1 MKDTIISAIYRK
13 YMLKYDNGLLLVN
26 VNTSQGKSYARDI
39 ILKEVL
45 INDSFWKEL
54 GERRILS
61 ITPMKNNLNIGE
73 FKKFGIDNGIIDFS
87 KKFVFLDSMIL
98 AVSNNS
104 NLAEYANKYFLEY
117 PELNTIFQLSQSL
130 KDVKDKAVKDAL
142 NSRIVDCE
150 YSLRNKIKAMLS
162 RDKKYRHISSP
173 KLRAEYVINNY
184 PWISDL
190 YPIINI
196 YTARVIVL
204 SLKKFTNIIDPI
216 VSAPF
221 FFWDSEI
228 VEGAV
233 AFWDEFDSCNKD
245 LLGSFSNVFNSNW
258 DEMAIIKQLNIV
270 GNKLSYVK
278 NLPSEISNSKAY
290 RKLANKIIAEI
301 NDFYDKYQLDI
312 AYIRSD
318 ELIKNSDKNNFF
330 KSSNP
335 RSDAEIN
342 KLKLVFSPD
351 SKTIE
356 EDSMVPSGTVCHDIN
371 EVLNRANE
379 IMRLVCDFVNR
390 LSKELTFDDALDI
403 KFAGSRINC
412 LKSILKEIGVV
423 ENQDVFI
430 SNILNYSLARDTD
443 KISGSLY
450 LDGFSISSVEENFD
464 SRFSSLIK
472 THKLDMTPEK
482 FLCIL
487 ADKCLVIGLSATA
500 EICSTIANFDLDF
513 VQKYLGSKFY
523 SLNKTEKENIS
534 NEYYNKNKDF
544 VDSGILKTVI
554 LPDNYST
561 GGETIESY
569 NYIIK
574 LLLTNNVSSK
584 DLADFKNIISGL
596 LEYGSY
602 YVNIFFSMLFYIE
615 EILINEDM
623 AVSLIVGNNTIHK
636 YANNSSIF
644 TMDIMNQAI
653 EIIARSR
660 KINKKINVFSLAK
673 DGCSEEEF
681 EIKKAEALIH
691 RPFNKTFIFSTY
703 ATVGAG
709 QTFSI
714 FVDDKKKFYKKF
726 GDVDKPYK
734 DLDSILLINPTRI
747 VSNNYNNLSEK
758 IEVIYMLKS
767 LCERGEILE
776 TNCNEM
782 IRKVLDNDSLDF
794 SILSIC
800 NSYKQAIV
808 REIKQAVGRLSRNP
822 YKNKTMRIY
831 IQEKAH
837 TIVLNNY
844 SENVP
849 SIEMVSVMNGKK
861 MEYLERFYSST
872 RQKTMGCTKWYD
884 LVKSEIAK
892 YRKKEITSNFEYY
905 TIRVEKA
912 LLEYPS
918 TGKKALNKLCSR
930 FPNMGSL
937 YAERDDNGMRMLEYL
952 KKVVGYYSKNPKLK
966 KIIDDFVVFPKETTY
981 ILTEE
986 GVNLFLGHLGEVLLD
1001 EILKDLKGVEIVE
1014 MESSKYE
1021 LVDTCI
1027 RFNGFEFYLDA
1038 KNYATTTD
1046 KYKNEI
1052 LFETRK
1058 KAKKLGKDAKVIVI
1072 NLRPLNVEKYQ
1083 VIQEDNI
1090 CIIPAFIDSN
1100 GHIYYEKLGTAM
1112 KKLCPEVVN
1121 NTVKS
1126 STT

>member
-61 ITPMKNNLNIGE
+61 ITPMKNNLNISE
-73 FKKFGIDNGIIDFS
+73 FKKFGVDNGIRDFS
-87 KKFVFLDSMIL
+87 KKFIFLDSMLL
-98 AVSNNS
+98 AVSNNP
-104 NLAEYANKYFLEY
+104 NLAEYAKKYFLEY

-130 KDVKDKAVKDAL
+130 KDVKDRAVKDAL
-142 NSRIVDCE
+142 NSRIADCE

-162 RDKKYRHISSP
+162 RDKKYRHIASP
-173 KLRAEYVINNY
+173 KLRAEYVIDNY
-184 PWISDL
+184 PWIADL

-228 VEGAV
+228 VEDAV
-233 AFWDEFDSCNKD
+233 AFLDEFDSCNKD
-245 LLGSFSNVFNSNW
+245 LLNSFSDVFNSNW

-270 GNKLSYVK
+270 GNKLSNVK

-290 RKLANKIIAEI
+290 KKFANKIITEI
-301 NDFYDKYQLDI
+301 NDFYDNYQLDI

-318 ELIKNSDKNNFF
+318 ELIKNSDRNNFF

-356 EDSMVPSGTVCHDIN
+356 EESAVSSGATCHNIH
-371 EVLNRANE
+371 EVLNCANE
-379 IMRLVCDFVNR
+379 IMRLVCDFVNK
-390 LSKELTFDDALDI
+390 LSKELTSDDALDI

-412 LKSILKEIGVV
+412 LKSILKEIGIV

-430 SNILNYSLARDTD
+430 SNVLNYSLARDTN

-482 FLCIL
+482 FLCML
-487 ADKCLVIGLSATA
+487 ADKCLVMGLSATA

-523 SLNKTEKENIS
+523 SLNKTEKESIA
-534 NEYYNKNKDF
+534 NEYYKKNKDF
-544 VDSGILKTVI
+544 VDSGILKTII

-569 NYIIK
+569 NYITK
-574 LLLTNNVSSK
+574 LLLTNDVSDK
-584 DLADFKNIISGL
+584 DLLDFKKIISAL

-602 YVNIFFSMLFYIE
+602 YVNLFFAMLFHVE
-615 EILINEDM
+615 EILINENM
-623 AVSLIVGNNTIHK
+623 AISLIVGNNTIHK

-644 TMDIMNQAI
+644 TMDMMNRAI
-653 EIIARSR
+653 EIISRSR
-660 KINKKINVFSLAK
+660 KINKKINIFSLAK

-681 EIKKAEALIH
+681 EMKKAEALLH
-691 RPFNKTFIFSTY
+691 RPFEKTFVFSTY

-714 FVDDKKKFYKKF
+714 FVGDKKKFYKKF
-726 GDVDKPYK
+726 GDIDKEYK
-734 DLDSILLINPTRI
+734 DLDSLCLINPTRI
-747 VSNNYNNLSEK
+747 ISNNYNSLSEK
-758 IEVIYMLKS
+758 IEVIYILKS

-776 TNCNEM
+776 DNCNEM

-794 SILSIC
+794 SVLSLC
-800 NSYKQAIV
+800 DSYKQAII

-837 TIVLNNY
+837 TVVLNHY
-844 SENVP
+844 SEDIP
-849 SIEMVSVMNGKK
+849 SIEMDSVRNGEK

-872 RQKTMGCTKWYD
+872 RFKTMGCTKWYD
-884 LVKSEIAK
+884 MVQPEIVK
-892 YRKKEITSNFEYY
+892 YRKGEITEDFEYY
-905 TIRVEKA
+905 AVRAERATLA
-912 LLEYPS
+912 YPS
-918 TGKKALNKLCSR
+918 IGKKNLNKLCSR
-930 FPNMGSL
+930 FPNMGGL
-937 YAERDDNGMRMLEYL
+937 YVERDDAGIRRLDYL

-966 KIIDDFVVFPKETTY
+966 KIIDNFVVFPKETTY

-986 GVNLFLGHLGEVLLD
+986 GVNLFLGHLGEVLMD
-1001 EILKDLKGVEIVE
+1001 EILKDYGIETVE

-1027 RFNGFEFYLDA
+1027 KFNGFKFYLDV

-1046 KYKNEI
+1046 RYKNEL

-1058 KAKKLGKDAKVIVI
+1058 KAKKLGEDAKVIVI

-1083 VIQEDNI
+1083 VTQDGNI

-1100 GHIYYEKLGTAM
+1100 GHIHLEKLGTAM
-1112 KKLCPEVVN
+1112 KKLCPEIVN
-1121 NTVKS
+1121 NKTKS